1 MFLTVDQSFD
11 LINTLQ
17 SGQTFRWKRDGDWF
31 EGIVFNNIVRIRQ
44 DESTIEFTS
53 TPDDE
58 VLVRPLLTDY
68 LAIGV
73 DLEQIYSSIGV
84 DDRIISAISRY
95 RGMRILRQDPWECL
109 VSFICSSASNIPRIS
124 SNVESICTA
133 FGQEIGFGDSFR
145 KTFPTPQELAGVD
158 EYAIRQCGVGYRAPF
173 IADTARAVADGVPDL
188 MTLREVPYEEA
199 LRELTLLDGV
209 GDKVANCVL
218 LFSLNKLE
226 AFPVDVW
233 IDRAI
238 REWYLSDVKERLTR
252 KNMRLWARDYF
263 GSYAGYANQYLFH
276 DRRLLGRGQKLT

>member
-11 LINTLQ
+11 LISTLQ

-44 DESTIEFTS
+44 DENTIEFTS

-133 FGQEIGFGDSFR
+133 FGREIGFGDSFR

-158 EYAIRQCGVGYRAPF
+158 EYAIRQCGVGCSH
-173 IADTARAVADGVPDL
+173 L
-188 MTLREVPYEEA
+188 MCLHT
-199 LRELTLLDGV
+199 ELTVFSRGHEQSLPSAHRLRVDFLLV
-209 GDKVANCVL
+209 MTF
-218 LFSLNKLE
+218 LFS
-226 AFPVDVW
+226 PV
-233 IDRAI
+233 
-238 REWYLSDVKERLTR
+238 S
-252 KNMRLWARDYF
+252 
-263 GSYAGYANQYLFH
+263 
-276 DRRLLGRGQKLT
+276 